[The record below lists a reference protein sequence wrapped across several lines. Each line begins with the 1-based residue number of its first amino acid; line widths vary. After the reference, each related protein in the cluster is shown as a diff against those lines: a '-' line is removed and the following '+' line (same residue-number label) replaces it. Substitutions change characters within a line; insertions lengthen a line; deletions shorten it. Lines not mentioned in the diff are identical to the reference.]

1 MNRFDKLIET
11 VAPGLAVRRA
21 VARRDLQTLAMF
33 RGGIGSSYAS
43 GNTASRLR
51 GHAAFGRSNLVTE
64 EDGAGRYGFDAMRLE
79 AMDLYRNNPI
89 ARGIVETS
97 RRYTRHSHPRAN
109 TAGHLES
116 MGAGEQQIE
125 AAKQWDVAATD
136 WFNGYFWNRAD
147 SLRRPGMTMGTMQ
160 DIFIMLQ
167 FTQGDLA
174 FVRAENGWHVI
185 EGIQIRTPSKL
196 GRESNIKHGFRF
208 NAKGQMTHM
217 YFCPFGRGGY
227 IDESQFQRVPISSVI
242 FCPWFFRAAQFR
254 GVPRLHG
261 VIDNL
266 RDQEE
271 THDATKQKV
280 KNEAMLLSIERAG
293 SRKKAPGSSISMDD
307 GTKVTT
313 ESATYGMRFK
323 TTGTPGEDFMF
334 AKGDSPNAQYVD
346 FMEYD
351 SKIISS
357 GAGVPY
363 KILMAMYDGSWSA
376 NKAAQTALKVFIN
389 ELWINRRDTFCQRI
403 WNVEISDA
411 IRRGEL
417 PPAPV
422 DPRGISAFFRA
433 DWTRPY
439 FPQLDQD
446 KEEKGRSAAF
456 RNFTASLD
464 DWADEQGTTAEA
476 LRQNHKR
483 DMRAMK
489 ADAEELGIPF
499 EIYAGNLLA
508 SSTSMSASPQE
519 GPSNEV

>member
-1 MNRFDKLIET
+1 MSKIDRFIET
-11 VAPGLAVRRA
+11 VAPGLAVRRK
-21 VARRDLQTLAMF
+21 VARLDLQTLSTW
-33 RGGIGSSYAS
+33 GGVGAAYSS

-51 GHAAFGRSNLVTE
+51 GHAAFGRSQMADE
-64 EDGAGRYGFDAMRLE
+64 ETAATPYGFDAMRLE

-109 TAGHLES
+109 AAGHIES
-116 MGAGEQQIE
+116 MGATPAQVD
-125 AAKQWDVAATD
+125 AAKAWDAAATD

-147 SLRRPGMTMGTMQ
+147 SLRRPGMTFGTMQ
-160 DIFIMLQ
+160 DILVMLQ
-167 FTQGDLA
+167 FTQGDCA
-174 FVRAENGWHVI
+174 FVRTESGWAMV
-185 EGIQIRTPSKL
+185 EGIQIRTPNKL
-196 GRESNIKHGFRF
+196 ASEKNIKHGFRF

-217 YFCPFGRGGY
+217 YYSPFSRGGY
-227 IDESQFQRVPISSVI
+227 ADGNDFQRVPISSVI

-261 VIDNL
+261 VIDSL

-280 KNEAMLLSIERAG
+280 KNESMLLSIERSG
-293 SRKKAPGSSISMDD
+293 SRKKAPGASLQMDD

-323 TTGTPGEDFMF
+323 TTGKPGDDFMF

-351 SKIISS
+351 GKIISS

-363 KILMAMYDGSWSA
+363 KILMSLYDGSWSA
-376 NKAAQTALKVFIN
+376 NKAAQTALKVFIT
-389 ELWINRRDTFCQRI
+389 ELWTNRRDVMCQRI
-403 WNVEISDA
+403 WNVEIADA
-411 IRRGEL
+411 IRRGDLE
-417 PPAPV
+417 PAPV
-422 DPRGISAFFRA
+422 DPRGISTFSRA

-456 RNFTASLD
+456 RNFTASLE
-464 DWADEQGTTAEA
+464 DWADEQGTTADA
-476 LRQNHKR
+476 MRQNHKR
-483 DMRAMK
+483 DMAALK
-489 ADAEELGIPF
+489 KDADELGIPF
-499 EIYAGNLLA
+499 EVYAGNLLA
-508 SSTSMSASPQE
+508 SSTSMTASPKE
-519 GPSNEV
+519 EKSDEI